1 VAGRSLDLCFFFLDF
16 VCSEAGDA
24 TAGGVDDMAAPRQDW
39 GLGWGRRVA
48 SCLGFR
54 AKGFSE

>member
-24 TAGGVDDMAAPRQDW
+24 TAGGVDDMAA
-39 GLGWGRRVA
+39 GLGVGVGKAGSFW
-48 SCLGFR
+48 FR
-54 AKGFSE
+54 A